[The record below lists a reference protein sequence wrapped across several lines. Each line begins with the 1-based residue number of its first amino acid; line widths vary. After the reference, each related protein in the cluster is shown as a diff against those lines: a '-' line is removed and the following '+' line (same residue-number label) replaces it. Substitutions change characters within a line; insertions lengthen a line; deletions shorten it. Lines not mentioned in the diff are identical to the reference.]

1 VILAVIPNRIP
12 YSTPAGPLI
21 FNEDRSFFFNATGA
35 DPDPWHT
42 RILDFRIVQLPV
54 NGILQI
60 GSTTLDTNWVTV
72 QTFTNINTGNQTT
85 HTLGYTPTLYWFG
98 TDSFTFQFRDAL
110 GAVSNITNVTT
121 TVSHINHPPTS
132 SNLNITTFDLPVT
145 FTLYGIDIDG
155 NPLIFNIQSDISN
168 FTGIEGT
175 ISLPV

>member
-1 VILAVIPNRIP
+1 MNLAVIPNRIP

-72 QTFTNINTGNQTT
+72 RLFQILILQPNNT
-85 HTLGYTPTLYWFG
+85 H
-98 TDSFTFQFRDAL
+98 FRL
-110 GAVSNITNVTT
+110 HS
-121 TVSHINHPPTS
+121 
-132 SNLNITTFDLPVT
+132 
-145 FTLYGIDIDG
+145 
-155 NPLIFNIQSDISN
+155 NPLL
-168 FTGIEGT
+168 EWH
-175 ISLPV
+175 